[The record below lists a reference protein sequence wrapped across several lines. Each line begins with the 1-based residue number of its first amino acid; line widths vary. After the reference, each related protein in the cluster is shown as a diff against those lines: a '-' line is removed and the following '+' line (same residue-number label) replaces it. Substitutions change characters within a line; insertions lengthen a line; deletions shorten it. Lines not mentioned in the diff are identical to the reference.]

1 MKRRAIAQRHHCAQG
16 NTPLSHPLIAGVLAW
31 AKAQDDI
38 VALALVGSWARGNPH
53 RRSDVDF
60 MILSDDALS
69 RRTTVRWTRALC
81 RTYLHCPLKRW
92 RNGFYGAVWS
102 RHVRLASGQ
111 LIELSFGSQAWAST
125 SPIDSGTRYV
135 VQDALISLYDPQ
147 SLLAQLQAGAAC
159 KALSPEGAA

>member
-1 MKRRAIAQRHHCAQG
+1 MKRRANAPRNLCEQG
-16 NTPLSHPLIAGVLAW
+16 NTPLRHPLIAGVLAW
-31 AKAQDDI
+31 AEVQDDI

-69 RRTTVRWTRALC
+69 RRSTVRWTRALC

-92 RNGFYGAVWS
+92 RNGFYGAAWS
-102 RHVRLASGQ
+102 RHIRLASGQ

-125 SPIDSGTRYV
+125 SPIDSGTQYV
-135 VQDALISLYDPQ
+135 VQDALVALYDPQ
-147 SLLAQLQAGAAC
+147 GLLAQLREGVAC
-159 KALSPEGAA
+159 KALSLAGAT